1 MPKAYPFLLAVLA
14 AVPSLIVRAAG
25 VHFIPPLEALVSGV
39 AILAVAFLL
48 VWACDAAQADI
59 PQALALAVVSL
70 IAVLPEYAV
79 DMYFTWQAGQDPA
92 GGYAQY
98 AIANMTGANR
108 LIIGIGWAAVV
119 FIAWLRFRRP
129 VHLAQ
134 ERRTEVA
141 FLGLAT
147 LYAFLI
153 PLKGS
158 LAWYDGLVFLVLY
171 AWYIAIA
178 GRRPCVEC
186 ELEGP
191 AALLGALPKAKR
203 RLAVAGLLAF
213 AAGVILANAEVFSEA
228 LVASG
233 QVLGIDQF
241 LLVQWLAPIASEAP
255 EFAIAVLFA
264 LRGQAG
270 LALGSLLA
278 AKLNQWTLLVG
289 MIPGV
294 YGLSSG
300 GFGVPIPMGD
310 FQMSEILLTAAQS
323 LLAVLLV
330 AGLRLSVGGAL
341 LLCGLFV
348 AQFILPALFG
358 AEAWRLEHDG
368 MLRLLSVAYVA
379 LASAVLILR
388 LKEMGA
394 LWQGLRIAPA
404 TVVPVIAR

>member
-1 MPKAYPFLLAVLA
+1 MPKAYPIALAVLA
-14 AVPSLIVRAAG
+14 ALPSLIIRAAG
-25 VHFIPPLEALVSGV
+25 VHFAPPLEALVSGT
-39 AILAVAFLL
+39 AILAAAFLL
-48 VWACDAAQADI
+48 LWACDAAQADI
-59 PQALALAVVSL
+59 SQALALAVVSL

-79 DMYFTWQAGQDPA
+79 DMYFTWQAGQDPT

-108 LIIGIGWAAVV
+108 LIIGVGWAAIA

-129 VHLAQ
+129 VVMEE

-158 LAWYDGLVFLVLY
+158 LAWYDGLVFLGIY

-178 GRRPCVEC
+178 GRRPCTEC

-191 AALLGALPKAKR
+191 SALIGALPQAKR
-203 RLAVAGLLAF
+203 RLAVVGLLAF
-213 AAGVILANAEVFSEA
+213 AAGDILANAEVFSES

-255 EFAIAVLFA
+255 EFTIAVMFA

-300 GFGVPIPMGD
+300 GFAAPIPMGS
-310 FQMSEILLTAAQS
+310 FQMSEIMLTAAQS

-330 AGLRLSVGGAL
+330 AGLRLGAGGAL
-341 LLCGLFV
+341 VLCGLFFG
-348 AQFILPALFG
+348 QFILPAFFG
-358 AEAWRLEHDG
+358 ADAWRLEHDG
-368 MLRLLSVAYVA
+368 MLRLLSGGYLA
-379 LASAVLILR
+379 LAGAVLILR
-388 LKEMGA
+388 LKEMGS
-394 LWQGLRIAPA
+394 LWQGLRLAPA
-404 TVVPVIAR
+404 AVVLRDR